1 MKLYYSP
8 GACSLSPHIVLRE
21 AGIQAELEQ
30 VDLKTKRTKS
40 GADFTAVSPKGQVP
54 ALVLDDGQVLTEGPA
69 VVQYLA
75 DRKPEA
81 KLAPPHGTFERYRL
95 QEWLNFI
102 TAELHKS
109 FSALFNPA
117 APADYKKIATQTIES
132 RFAYV
137 DAQLAKSGPFLLG
150 AEFTAADAYLF
161 TVANWA
167 RIHKIDVGRW
177 PTLKAY
183 LERIAARPHVREALR
198 EEGLLR

>member
-117 APADYKKIATQTIES
+117 APADYKKIATETIES